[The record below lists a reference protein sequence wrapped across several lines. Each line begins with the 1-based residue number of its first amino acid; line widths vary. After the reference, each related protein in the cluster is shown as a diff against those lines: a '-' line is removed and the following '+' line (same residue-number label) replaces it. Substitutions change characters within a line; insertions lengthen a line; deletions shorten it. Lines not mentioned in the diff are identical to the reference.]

1 MREIAPQI
9 YIEDKYPGVVLGALL
24 LSQGLLHIDAP
35 PAPEDVRDWRASLM
49 GLSKASERFLVNL
62 DAHPDRTLGARAM
75 ECPVIAH
82 EKISTVFRNRSS
94 SSKALVEETGAD
106 WEEIASL
113 GNVRWAPPEITF
125 SHQMHI
131 YWDTSPVLLEYH
143 PGPAVGSSWVVLPEA
158 GVVFVGDA
166 VVFEQPPFLAQANI
180 PQWLETLNLLLS
192 PAYQGWKIVSGRS
205 GLVGTAQVAWMIDF
219 LQRVQTR
226 VEKIKT
232 SKSPI
237 EALEKLAGE
246 LLDEFASAGSRQQQ
260 YGQRLRYGLRQ
271 YYHRQVQAND
281 AEMEEE

>member
-1 MREIAPQI
+1 MREIAPKI

-49 GLSKASERFLVNL
+49 GLSKAPERFLVNL

-94 SSKALVEETGAD
+94 SSKALAEETGAE
-106 WEEIASL
+106 WEEIPSL
-113 GNVRWAPPEITF
+113 GTVRWAPPEITF
-125 SHQMHI
+125 SHQMYI

-143 PGPAVGSSWVVLPEA
+143 PGPAIGSSWVVLPEA

-192 PAYQGWKIVSGRS
+192 PAYQGWQIVSGRN
-205 GLVGTAQVAWMIDF
+205 GLVGTAQVEWLMDF
-219 LQRVQTR
+219 LKRVQTR
-226 VEKIKT
+226 VEKIRA
-232 SKSPI
+232 SKSPV
-237 EALEKLAGE
+237 EALDKLAGE
-246 LLDEFASAGSRQQQ
+246 LLEEFTAAGSRQQRF
-260 YGQRLRYGLRQ
+260 GQRLRYGLRQ
-271 YYHRQVQAND
+271 YYHRHVHAANEE
-281 AEMEEE
+281 AEEE